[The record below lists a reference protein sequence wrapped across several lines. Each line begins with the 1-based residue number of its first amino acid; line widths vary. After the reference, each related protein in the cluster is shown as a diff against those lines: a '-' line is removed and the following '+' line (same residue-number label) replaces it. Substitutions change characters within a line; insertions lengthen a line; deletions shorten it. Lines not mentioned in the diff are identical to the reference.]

1 MTVDEMRE
9 WAQAGNEVGSHTLDH
24 VHLPEMAPAEARRQI
39 VESKD
44 ELEQALGAPVT
55 AFCYPYG
62 DHGPEHRLMVREA
75 GYDNA
80 TLTRRGLA
88 AASDDPYGLPR
99 VTVARSTNIIRFL
112 QKCLTRYEDT
122 RRRR

>member
-1 MTVDEMRE
+1 MSQPRFDIQTAAVIG
-9 WAQAGNEVGSHTLDH
+9 AGTMGRGIVMSLANAGVQVLWLDNN
-24 VHLPEMAPAEARRQI
+24 PEM
-39 VESKD
+39 
-44 ELEQALGAPVT
+44 LEQALGAPVT

-62 DHGPEHRLMVREA
+62 DHGPEHRAMVREA

-80 TLTRRGLA
+80 TLTQRGLA

-99 VTVARSTNIIRFL
+99 VTVARSTNIVRFL